1 MSGLTRS
8 RKDKMTDQYFW
19 ADEVKDK
26 NIDPDSN
33 PAEYFATMKYPEDQ
47 WSRIT
52 SSKGLGEI
60 ADASGYDEGF
70 GYNLTFWE
78 KEGYIFADV
87 NFVYP
92 NSPAAKAGLKR
103 GRPDHSHGR
112 GKDHDG
118 KLHKFVLRIPDFSRA
133 IKR

>member
-1 MSGLTRS
+1 
-8 RKDKMTDQYFW
+8 MTDQYFW

-70 GYNLTFWE
+70 GYNTGQVTDTSNISGTFC
-78 KEGYIFADV
+78 
-87 NFVYP
+87 NR
-92 NSPAAKAGLKR
+92 NSAT
-103 GRPDHSHGR
+103 S
-112 GKDHDG
+112 
-118 KLHKFVLRIPDFSRA
+118 I
-133 IKR
+133 